1 VELNLQ
7 KFELTRAEPSKRV
20 HLPRRPAR
28 NKAAGHGFV
37 QLPLSQAVAAIDQLS
52 GHQLQNRKVT
62 IQMSKFEPKLPPSPS
77 PEPSSASSESSSDD
91 EMDISTGSENESE
104 DDASN
109 LAAVS
114 NDQKDKAPTSTIV
127 DDASASDASTDEDDA
142 ENMDEDE
149 DEDEDRMDLES
160 SDASSEDY
168 APEPAAIPVSA
179 LPASQSSNTSR
190 LNVADDLAP
199 ELQPTAEQQVGV
211 SEAVSL
217 INRSQRVLTTVQ
229 VNTAPS
235 DGTTFKPYESLL
247 KNFKGYRYHPD
258 YPHEVSSGYRS
269 LTYSHQIDP
278 NKELCRFEVASG
290 VCNDSSCE
298 YQHFSD
304 MAVSGASEGATF

>member
-1 VELNLQ
+1 M
-7 KFELTRAEPSKRV
+7 KISKRV

-37 QLPLSQAVAAIDQLS
+37 ELPLSQAVAAIDQLS
-52 GHQLQNRKVT
+52 GSQLQNRKVT
-62 IQMSKFEPKLPPSPS
+62 IQMSKFEPKLPPPSPS
-77 PEPSSASSESSSDD
+77 PAPSSASSESSSDD
-91 EMDISTGSENESE
+91 EMDISTSSEDESE

-109 LAAVS
+109 IAAAS
-114 NDQKDKAPTSTIV
+114 NEQQQEAPASTSAA
-127 DDASASDASTDEDDA
+127 DASASDASADEDD
-142 ENMDEDE
+142 DESMNE

-160 SDASSEDY
+160 SDASSEEY
-168 APEPAAIPVSA
+168 SPEPAAAPVPS
-179 LPASQSSNTSR
+179 LPASQSSNTGR
-190 LNVADDLAP
+190 LNLADDLAP
-199 ELQPTAEQQVGV
+199 ELQPAAEQQVGV

-217 INRSQRVLTTVQ
+217 INRSRRVLTIMQ

-235 DGTTFKPYESLL
+235 DSTTFKPYESLL

-290 VCNDSSCE
+290 VCNDTSCE

-304 MAVSGASEGATF
+304 MAVGGATL

>member
-1 VELNLQ
+1 M
-7 KFELTRAEPSKRV
+7 KISKRV

-37 QLPLSQAVAAIDQLS
+37 ELPLSQAVAAIDQLS
-52 GHQLQNRKVT
+52 GSQLQNRKVT
-62 IQMSKFEPKLPPSPS
+62 IQMSKFEPKLPPPSPS
-77 PEPSSASSESSSDD
+77 PAPSSASSESSSDD
-91 EMDISTGSENESE
+91 EMDISTSSEDESE

-109 LAAVS
+109 IAAAS
-114 NDQKDKAPTSTIV
+114 NEQQQEAPASTSAA
-127 DDASASDASTDEDDA
+127 DASASDASADEDD
-142 ENMDEDE
+142 DESMNE

-160 SDASSEDY
+160 SDASSEEY
-168 APEPAAIPVSA
+168 SPEPAAAPVPS
-179 LPASQSSNTSR
+179 LPASQSSNTGR
-190 LNVADDLAP
+190 LNLADDLAP
-199 ELQPTAEQQVGV
+199 ELQPAAEQQVGV

-217 INRSQRVLTTVQ
+217 INRSRRVLTMVQ

-235 DGTTFKPYESLL
+235 DSTTFKPYESLL

-290 VCNDSSCE
+290 VCNDTSCE

-304 MAVSGASEGATF
+304 MAVGGATL

>member
-1 VELNLQ
+1 M
-7 KFELTRAEPSKRV
+7 KISKRV

-37 QLPLSQAVAAIDQLS
+37 ELPLSQAVAAIDQLS
-52 GHQLQNRKVT
+52 GSQLQNRKVT
-62 IQMSKFEPKLPPSPS
+62 IQMSKFEPKLPPPSLS

-91 EMDISTGSENESE
+91 EMDISTSSEDESE

-109 LAAVS
+109 IAAASNEQQQDAPASTLAA
-114 NDQKDKAPTSTIV
+114 
-127 DDASASDASTDEDDA
+127 DASASDASADEDD
-142 ENMDEDE
+142 DESMNE

-160 SDASSEDY
+160 SDASSEEY
-168 APEPAAIPVSA
+168 SPEPATAPVPS
-179 LPASQSSNTSR
+179 LPTSQSSNTGR
-190 LNVADDLAP
+190 LNLADDLAP
-199 ELQPTAEQQVGV
+199 ELQPAVEQQVGV

-217 INRSQRVLTTVQ
+217 INRSRRVLTMVQ

-235 DGTTFKPYESLL
+235 DSTTFKPYESLL

-290 VCNDSSCE
+290 VCNDTACE

-304 MAVSGASEGATF
+304 MAVGGATL

>member
-1 VELNLQ
+1 M
-7 KFELTRAEPSKRV
+7 KISKRV

-37 QLPLSQAVAAIDQLS
+37 ELPLSQAVAAIDQLS
-52 GHQLQNRKVT
+52 GSQLQNRKVT
-62 IQMSKFEPKLPPSPS
+62 IQLSKFEPKLPPPSPS

-91 EMDISTGSENESE
+91 GMDISTSSEDESE

-109 LAAVS
+109 TAAAS
-114 NDQKDKAPTSTIV
+114 NEQQQEPPTSTSAAG
-127 DDASASDASTDEDDA
+127 ASASDASADEDD
-142 ENMDEDE
+142 DESMNE

-160 SDASSEDY
+160 SDESSEEY
-168 APEPAAIPVSA
+168 SPEPATAPVPS
-179 LPASQSSNTSR
+179 LSASQSSKTGK
-190 LNVADDLAP
+190 LNLADDLAP
-199 ELQPTAEQQVGV
+199 ELQPAVEQQTGV

-217 INRSQRVLTTVQ
+217 INRSRRVLTMVQ
-229 VNTAPS
+229 VNTASS
-235 DGTTFKPYESLL
+235 DSTTFKPYESLL

-290 VCNDSSCE
+290 VCNDTSCE

-304 MAVSGASEGATF
+304 MAVGGATL

>member
-1 VELNLQ
+1 M
-7 KFELTRAEPSKRV
+7 KISKRV

-37 QLPLSQAVAAIDQLS
+37 ELPLSQAVAAIDQLS
-52 GHQLQNRKVT
+52 GSQLQNRKVT
-62 IQMSKFEPKLPPSPS
+62 IQMSKFEPKLPPPSPS
-77 PEPSSASSESSSDD
+77 PAPSSASSESSSDD
-91 EMDISTGSENESE
+91 EMDISTSSEDESE

-109 LAAVS
+109 IAAAS
-114 NDQKDKAPTSTIV
+114 NEQQQEAPASTSAA
-127 DDASASDASTDEDDA
+127 DASASDASADEDD
-142 ENMDEDE
+142 DESMNE

-160 SDASSEDY
+160 SDASSEEY
-168 APEPAAIPVSA
+168 SPEPAAAPVPS
-179 LPASQSSNTSR
+179 LPASQSSDTGR
-190 LNVADDLAP
+190 LNLADDLAP
-199 ELQPTAEQQVGV
+199 ELQPAAEQQVGV

-217 INRSQRVLTTVQ
+217 INRSRRVLTMVQ

-235 DGTTFKPYESLL
+235 DSTTFKPYESLL

-290 VCNDSSCE
+290 VCNDTSCE

-304 MAVSGASEGATF
+304 MAVGGATL

>member
-1 VELNLQ
+1 MF
-7 KFELTRAEPSKRV
+7 KLTRMKTTSKRV

-37 QLPLSQAVAAIDQLS
+37 ELPLSQAVAAIDQLS
-52 GHQLQNRKVT
+52 GSQLQNRKVT
-62 IQMSKFEPKLPPSPS
+62 IQLSKFEPKLPPPSPS
-77 PEPSSASSESSSDD
+77 PEPSSTSSESSSDD
-91 EMDISTGSENESE
+91 EMDISTSSEDENQ

-109 LAAVS
+109 LAAAS
-114 NDQKDKAPTSTIV
+114 NEQQYDAPASKLAA
-127 DDASASDASTDEDDA
+127 DASASDASADEDD
-142 ENMDEDE
+142 DESMNE
-149 DEDEDRMDLES
+149 DEDEDRMDLEF
-160 SDASSEDY
+160 SDASSEEY
-168 APEPAAIPVSA
+168 SPEPATAPVPS
-179 LPASQSSNTSR
+179 LPASQSSNTGR
-190 LNVADDLAP
+190 LNLADDLAP
-199 ELQPTAEQQVGV
+199 ELQPAAEQQVGV

-217 INRSQRVLTTVQ
+217 INRSQRVLTMVQ

-235 DGTTFKPYESLL
+235 DSTTFKPYESLL

-290 VCNDSSCE
+290 VCNDTSCE

-304 MAVSGASEGATF
+304 MAVGGATL